1 MSGKSHTT
9 SGLAHRHTLI
19 ASQLSVKYT
28 SENRRKKK
36 VDCFHLICVA
46 SVLAPQV
53 TIDIQQISTKTSSLS
68 KLFLLPTSAAYNEV
82 QILHITVLK

>member
-28 SENRRKKK
+28 SENRGKK

-53 TIDIQQISTKTSSLS
+53 TIDIQHISTRLH
-68 KLFLLPTSAAYNEV
+68 LFQNSFYFPPQLLIMKYKYF
-82 QILHITVLK
+82 ILLY

>member
-28 SENRRKKK
+28 SENRKK

-53 TIDIQQISTKTSSLS
+53 TIDIQHISTKTSSLS

>member
-1 MSGKSHTT
+1 MSEKSHTT

-28 SENRRKKK
+28 SENRGKK

-53 TIDIQQISTKTSSLS
+53 TIDIQHISTKTSSLS